1 MLRNRLSILRVTLLA
16 CAAILLPACDTDGP
30 GKPGYNLAGPVTT
43 QAVVTVT
50 SNKGTLP
57 VLTDNFATLTV
68 TVVNSATGAPAP
80 DLTVVAMSTNIGS
93 FGSLGGPAELL
104 LETVGGR
111 ASTVFFP
118 GEILG
123 TATIRAEALGGVGFV
138 SIRIR

>member
-1 MLRNRLSILRVTLLA
+1 MFRNRLSILRVALLA

-43 QAVVTVT
+43 KALVTVT
-50 SNKGTLP
+50 TNKGTLP
-57 VLTDNFATLTV
+57 VSTDAFATLNI

-80 DLTVVAMSTNIGS
+80 DLTLVGMTTNIGS
-93 FGSLGGPAELL
+93 FGSFGGPNELL
-104 LETVGGR
+104 LETVGGH

-118 GEILG
+118 GDILG

-138 SIRIR
+138 EIRIR